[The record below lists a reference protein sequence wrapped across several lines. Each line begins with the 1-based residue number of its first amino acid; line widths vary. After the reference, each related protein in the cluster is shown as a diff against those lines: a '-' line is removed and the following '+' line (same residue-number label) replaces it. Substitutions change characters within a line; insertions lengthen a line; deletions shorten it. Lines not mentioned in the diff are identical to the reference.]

1 MASEFIFHTNRAA
14 VNLNY
19 WHKQPEA
26 KPHKTEQCPSLFE
39 DINNCFLKTS
49 YIMPHVLTSANL
61 EAALL
66 AAKATEIQ
74 SFVGWHYTPGFKQKW
89 YLHCSLMHTLA
100 YLARLLKGKP
110 PDYLF
115 KDNSF

>member
-1 MASEFIFHTNRAA
+1 
-14 VNLNY
+14 
-19 WHKQPEA
+19 
-26 KPHKTEQCPSLFE
+26 
-39 DINNCFLKTS
+39 
-49 YIMPHVLTSANL
+49 MPHVLTSANL

-66 AAKATEIQ
+66 TAKATEIQ
-74 SFVGWHYTPGFKQKW
+74 SFEWWHYTPGFKQKR

-100 YLARLLKGKP
+100 YLAPLLIGKP